1 MSGLAVRALVGLVRL
16 YQWALRPVFSR
27 LPAVCRF
34 YPSCSEYCIEALRRK
49 GVVRGCLLTAWRILR
64 CNPFGK
70 GGFDPVP

>member
-1 MSGLAVRALVGLVRL
+1 MSRIVVAALVALVRL
-16 YQWALRPVFSR
+16 YQWTLSPLFRHMPT
-27 LPAVCRF
+27 VCRF

-49 GVVRGCLLTAWRILR
+49 GVIKGCLLTAWRILR